1 MTQTIRLEIAA
12 PLAEIILDQPQRRN
26 ALSLEMW
33 DSLPRRVA
41 EANADP
47 RVKVI
52 LLQGGGSGVFAAGAD
67 ISEFPLIY
75 GTEAAARH
83 SGETIARAL
92 AALEE
97 SPKPVIAAIE
107 GACVGGGVSLAV
119 ASDIRIA
126 TATASLGITPAKLGL
141 VYPPGDMAR
150 LVRLVGPGV
159 AKRLL
164 FTGRIFSAADALAMG
179 LIDEMV
185 EAPGILPA
193 ARALALEIAAQSQWS
208 VRATKR
214 MMRGFEE
221 GRGPGSA
228 EAETLFLDGF
238 ANPDFREG
246 VSAFLGKRKPDWKV
260 T

>member
-1 MTQTIRLEIAA
+1 MRCCSCI
-12 PLAEIILDQPQRRN
+12 
-26 ALSLEMW
+26 
-33 DSLPRRVA
+33 
-41 EANADP
+41 
-47 RVKVI
+47 
-52 LLQGGGSGVFAAGAD
+52 
-67 ISEFPLIY
+67 
-75 GTEAAARH
+75 
-83 SGETIARAL
+83 
-92 AALEE
+92 
-97 SPKPVIAAIE
+97 
-107 GACVGGGVSLAV
+107 GGGVSLA
-119 ASDIRIA
+119 AACDLRIA
-126 TATASLGITPAKLGL
+126 ASGATFGVTPARLGL
-141 VYPPGDMAR
+141 VYPPGDMLR

-179 LIDEMV
+179 LINEMV

-238 ANPDFREG
+238 TNPDFREG